1 MLLKMKNFVFCLL
14 FLAVLASC
22 QFLFKKDS
30 KAVESEDVLIKK
42 KIQEVE
48 DWIQHRKD
56 KAKNPG
62 KVDELLFAASLKC
75 PSECLSFL
83 EENPTK
89 HELCLLKCQKKVR
102 TISVSLYILIKQFQ
116 ILKQNSSHYK

>member
-42 KIQEVE
+42 KVPTEIQEVE

-89 HELCLLKCQKKVR
+89 HELCLLKCQKK
-102 TISVSLYILIKQFQ
+102 

>member
-89 HELCLLKCQKKVR
+89 HELCLLKCQKK
-102 TISVSLYILIKQFQ
+102 
-116 ILKQNSSHYK
+116 ILKQNSSHYNFIPLLID